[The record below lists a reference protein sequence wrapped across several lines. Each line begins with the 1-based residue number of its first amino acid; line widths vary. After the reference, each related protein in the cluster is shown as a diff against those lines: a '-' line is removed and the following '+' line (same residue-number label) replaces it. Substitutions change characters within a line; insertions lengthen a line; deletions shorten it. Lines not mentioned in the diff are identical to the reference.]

1 MSSKAWLAFLLLA
14 LAMVAETYAT
24 IDEFATTLE
33 EFDPIISDGDADLIV
48 DDNEFLMSSEST
60 RRSLMHGHPGKGRG
74 RARYISY
81 AALRSNQVPCG
92 RRGRSYYNC
101 NERGRANPYS
111 RGCIAITHCA
121 RDTSQIEE
129 QKKATT
135 KRKLYCGMWLRTLL
149 IFLLRFLSSIYNLLQ
164 QLPWF

>member
-1 MSSKAWLAFLLLA
+1 MAEFKVDIIHELNMFQGPTCLVSILQQVLMIEFPSKMSSKAWLVFLLLA

-24 IDEFATTLE
+24 IDEFASTTIE
-33 EFDPIISDGDADLIV
+33 EFDSIISNGDADLIV

-60 RRSLMHGHPGKGRG
+60 PRSLMHGHPGKG

-81 AALRSNQVPCG
+81 AALRSNQIPCG

-121 RDTSQIEE
+121 RDTS
-129 QKKATT
+129 
-135 KRKLYCGMWLRTLL
+135 
-149 IFLLRFLSSIYNLLQ
+149 
-164 QLPWF
+164 

>member
-60 RRSLMHGHPGKGRG
+60 PRSLMHGHPGKG

-81 AALRSNQVPCG
+81 AALRSNQIPCG

-101 NERGRANPYS
+101 NQRGRANPYN
-111 RGCIAITHCA
+111 RGCTAITHCA
-121 RDTSQIEE
+121 RDTSQMNKTSHNKEE
-129 QKKATT
+129 DAVA
-135 KRKLYCGMWLRTLL
+135 CG
-149 IFLLRFLSSIYNLLQ
+149 
-164 QLPWF
+164 

>member
-24 IDEFATTLE
+24 IDEFASTTIE
-33 EFDPIISDGDADLIV
+33 EFDSIISNGDADLIV

-60 RRSLMHGHPGKGRG
+60 PRSLMHGHPGKG

-81 AALRSNQVPCG
+81 AALRSNQIPCG

-121 RDTSQIEE
+121 RDTS
-129 QKKATT
+129 
-135 KRKLYCGMWLRTLL
+135 
-149 IFLLRFLSSIYNLLQ
+149 
-164 QLPWF
+164 